1 MKNQENPRFIQNTPH
16 GVDKYEGKSA
26 ERVADAI
33 KSHIEEYNNKD
44 NLAKIIGLD
53 GEWGSGKSNI
63 IRILTKKLGDNYYL
77 FEYDAWGNQEDL
89 QRRSFLE
96 QLTKE
101 LIDERILEGKTT
113 ISKRDGGEE
122 TVLWNEKLKYLLA
135 QKKETVSEKHPRIS
149 NGMAAAGAVAILTP
163 IFVFIAYSL
172 KPQQTQWWW
181 TLISVFISMIPVLV
195 SLVVWRRACKKD
207 KRYNDLG
214 YLLAIYNDKIEN
226 DVNYETISE
235 DEPSVTEFKSWMN
248 DISNFI
254 EAKKKNKLI
263 VVFDNMDRLPADKV
277 KELWSSIHTFFSE
290 DGYKNIWVII
300 PFDKTHLANAFGE
313 ESNEEP
319 PELTCHFINKTF
331 PVIYRVAPPIVT
343 DWKKTFN
350 EFFEDAFG
358 EKENEK
364 KLIILR
370 IFGICKEQ
378 ITPREIIAFINEI
391 VSLKRTWLDE
401 IPLLFISV
409 FALKKDII
417 LKAPVLNILSGSYL
431 DKIERIVPNN
441 EELQKHISALTFGIN
456 VKLAEQIPLKQ
467 YLQKTLKGEPNYD
480 INKYTDNKHFV
491 STLDD
496 ELKDIDPALTE
507 KAILSLSKLEP
518 EKELKIKPQWN
529 ELVKLQ
535 LKNEISSLIFSDS
548 HKALLLNADN
558 PYKIKFSKYLYNG
571 YLKQKEFNGASFFSA
586 MEAFEN
592 FIKTNNLKIT
602 FADFIVSKNV
612 QPEIFIDYVSQSKS
626 RFSDFKIT
634 CDNKNLNDYLIGLL
648 EDGLPNMD
656 FIGYL
661 IKDETYNFTTLQEK
675 IESII
680 SGNKLTVANFPELI
694 KTYKL
699 ISKNKPLTTQL
710 STAQVQTL
718 ISGIKDDSQASYYD
732 LVAMGLVNKQ
742 INTAYS
748 EGLDEEVAK
757 VIEYYM
763 TYGKLLILAKD
774 WGSDLLRKTVK
785 AMTIKS
791 LGKEMQILEVLPFF
805 EEIKTAISI
814 TPESLLEELSL
825 WEDSIPSIT
834 VDNIEAQIPKFNFY
848 IYSTETKNKLTEH
861 INKIAIEKFKTIPEN
876 DLYAQRNTAT
886 YYWLNCAAILIENNI
901 IKSLPDNLTDF
912 SKKVLVEIASGV
924 QPIPTSNSILER
936 IIKKASKSKLQPTI
950 KIICDE
956 FCNKTKAINP
966 SLFVYFAENFDFINK
981 MTSRSGDITRNI
993 LNDVFSNPTC
1003 SKLILDN
1010 SSGYIKKINKAGD
1023 DAEDLKSK
1031 IYQMLQN
1038 NPSDELIDF
1047 ASAIGVKIEQEPDNE
1062 EVKE

>member
-33 KSHIEEYNNKD
+33 KSHIEEYNDKD

-63 IRILTKKLGDNYYL
+63 IRILTSKLGDNYYL

-101 LIDERILEGKTT
+101 LIDERILEGETT

-135 QKKETVSEKHPRIS
+135 QKKETVSEKYPRIS

-163 IFVFIAYSL
+163 IFVFIAYSI
-172 KPQQTQWWW
+172 KPEQTQWWW

-248 DISNFI
+248 DISIFI
-254 EAKKKNKLI
+254 EAKKINKLI

-290 DGYKNIWVII
+290 NGYKNIWVII
-300 PFDKTHLANAFGE
+300 PFDKAHLANAFGE
-313 ESNEEP
+313 ETNGEQP
-319 PELTCHFINKTF
+319 VLTCHFINKTF

-350 EFFEDAFG
+350 EFFEEAFG
-358 EKENEK
+358 EKENEE
-364 KLIILR
+364 KLTILR
-370 IFGICKEQ
+370 VFGICKEH

-417 LKAPVLNILSGSYL
+417 LKAPVLTILSGSYL
-431 DKIERIVPNN
+431 DKIESIVPNN

-491 STLDD
+491 SILDD

-558 PYKIKFSKYLYNG
+558 SYKIKFSKYLYNG

-592 FIKTNNLKIT
+592 FVKTNNLKIS

-612 QPEIFIDYVSQSKS
+612 LPEIFIDYVSQSKS
-626 RFSDFKIT
+626 RFSDFKII
-634 CDNKNLNDYLIGLL
+634 CDNKNLNDFLIGLL
-648 EDGLPNMD
+648 EEGLPNMD
-656 FIGYL
+656 FIKYL
-661 IKDETYNFTTLQEK
+661 IKDETYNFTILQEK
-675 IESII
+675 IESMI
-680 SGNKLTVANFPELI
+680 SGNKLTVTNFPELI

-699 ISKNKPLTTQL
+699 ISKSKPLPTQL
-710 STAQVQTL
+710 TTTQVQTL
-718 ISGIKDDSQASYYD
+718 ISGIKDESKASYYD
-732 LVAMGLVNKQ
+732 LVAMGLVNQQ

-748 EGLDEEVAK
+748 EGLDEEVSK

-763 TYGKLLILAKD
+763 SYGKLLILSKD
-774 WGSDLLRKTVK
+774 WGSDLLRRAVK

-791 LGKEMQILEVLPFF
+791 VGTEMQIIEVLPFIF
-805 EEIKTAISI
+805 
-814 TPESLLEELSL
+814 
-825 WEDSIPSIT
+825 
-834 VDNIEAQIPKFNFY
+834 V
-848 IYSTETKNKLTEH
+848 
-861 INKIAIEKFKTIPEN
+861 EN
-876 DLYAQRNTAT
+876 
-886 YYWLNCAAILIENNI
+886 
-901 IKSLPDNLTDF
+901 
-912 SKKVLVEIASGV
+912 
-924 QPIPTSNSILER
+924 
-936 IIKKASKSKLQPTI
+936 
-950 KIICDE
+950 
-956 FCNKTKAINP
+956 
-966 SLFVYFAENFDFINK
+966 
-981 MTSRSGDITRNI
+981 
-993 LNDVFSNPTC
+993 
-1003 SKLILDN
+1003 
-1010 SSGYIKKINKAGD
+1010 
-1023 DAEDLKSK
+1023 
-1031 IYQMLQN
+1031 
-1038 NPSDELIDF
+1038 
-1047 ASAIGVKIEQEPDNE
+1047 
-1062 EVKE
+1062 